1 MWRIVGS
8 CGLAGQMLNS
18 DEIERFGI
26 VRVLI
31 AAILWR
37 LQRYFGINIWA
48 ISSRRLSANAMTP
61 EHARRFEFRLLT
73 LEDALEASQN
83 PALELPS
90 NFIRAAFQR
99 NDVCFG
105 AYENENLV
113 AYAWRSLTC
122 APVTNGLWVRVDSQ
136 HHLYGYKA
144 LVLPEYRG
152 MRLNT
157 SLRRFSDPYF
167 IKSGIKKSMI
177 GSIDLYNFSS
187 QAAHGRD
194 SDRKRLGFAGFIS
207 VRGRYLTF
215 RTKGVRGTM
224 SFEKRPA

>member
-1 MWRIVGS
+1 
-8 CGLAGQMLNS
+8 MLKK

-31 AAILWR
+31 AAILLR
-37 LQRYFGINIWA
+37 LQRYFGIHFWA
-48 ISSRRLSANAMTP
+48 ISSRRLSAFDMTP

-83 PALELPS
+83 PALDLPS
-90 NFIRAAFQR
+90 NFVRAAFER

-105 AYENENLV
+105 AYEKENLV

-136 HHLYGYKA
+136 HHRYGYKA

-157 SLRRFSDPYF
+157 SLRRFSDAYF
-167 IKSGIKKSMI
+167 IERGIKKSI
-177 GSIDLYNFSS
+177 ADIDLHNLSS

-194 SDRKRLGFAGFIS
+194 SGRKRLGFAGFVSI
-207 VRGRYLTF
+207 RGRYLTF
-215 RTKGVRGTM
+215 RTKGVRDTM

>member
-1 MWRIVGS
+1 
-8 CGLAGQMLNS
+8 MLKI

-26 VRVLI
+26 IRVLI
-31 AAILWR
+31 AAILLR
-37 LQRYFGINIWA
+37 LQRYFGIHIWT
-48 ISSRRLSANAMTP
+48 ISSRRLSVFDMTP

-83 PALELPS
+83 PALDLPS
-90 NFIRAAFQR
+90 NFVRAAFER

-105 AYENENLV
+105 AFENENLV

-122 APVTNGLWVRVDSQ
+122 APVTNGLWIRVDSRD
-136 HHLYGYKA
+136 HRYGYKT

-157 SLRRFSDPYF
+157 SLLRFSDAYF
-167 IKSGIKKSMI
+167 IERGIKKSI
-177 GSIDLYNFSS
+177 GYVDLHNLSS

-194 SDRKRLGFAGFIS
+194 SDRMRLGFAGFIS
-207 VRGRYLTF
+207 IRGRYLTF
-215 RTKGVRGTM
+215 RTKGVRDTM

>member
-1 MWRIVGS
+1 M
-8 CGLAGQMLNS
+8 AGQMLTR
-18 DEIERFGI
+18 DRIKRFGV

-31 AAILWR
+31 ASILSR
-37 LQRYFGINIWA
+37 LQRYFGIHIWA
-48 ISSRRLSANAMTP
+48 ISSRRLSAFDMTP

-83 PALELPS
+83 PALDLPA
-90 NFIRAAFQR
+90 NFVRAAFQR

-105 AYENENLV
+105 AYEKENLV

-122 APVTNGLWVRVDSQ
+122 APVTNGLWVRVE
-136 HHLYGYKA
+136 HHRYGYKA

-194 SDRKRLGFAGFIS
+194 SDRKRLGFAGFVS

-215 RTKGVRGTM
+215 RTKGVRDVM
-224 SFEKRPA
+224 SFERRPVYE